1 MEEEVED
8 IESLDPPPT
17 LEEPWC
23 ATCHAF
29 TDYRRKWDTIQRSDL
44 DGGSYS
50 ENIEVPH
57 CIQCEQ
63 PRLLLSTC
71 RKLVWSVNFL
81 AIITWLIG
89 LLSVIVLFG
98 FSFGSVTGL
107 ILHAGLCYL
116 ISRLPQKSRLTLLS
130 YKKTKKE
137 ESVKELLQK
146 L

>member
-1 MEEEVED
+1 MDEQIEDLTPNESPDEE
-8 IESLDPPPT
+8 
-17 LEEPWC
+17 EEPWC
-23 ATCHAF
+23 GTCHAF
-29 TDYRRKWDTIQRSDL
+29 SDYRRKWDSIQRSDL

-63 PRLLLSTC
+63 PMLLLSTC
-71 RKLVWSVNFL
+71 RKLVWSVSFL
-81 AIITWLIG
+81 AIISWLIG
-89 LLSVIVLFG
+89 LLSVFVLFG
-98 FSFGSVTGL
+98 FSFGSFTGL
-107 ILHAGLCYL
+107 LLHAGFCYL

-130 YKKTKKE
+130 HKKTKKE

>member
-1 MEEEVED
+1 MDEQIEDLTPNESPDEE
-8 IESLDPPPT
+8 
-17 LEEPWC
+17 EEPWC
-23 ATCHAF
+23 GTCHAF
-29 TDYRRKWDTIQRSDL
+29 TDYRRKWDSIQRSDF

-63 PRLLLSTC
+63 PMLLLSTC
-71 RKLVWSVNFL
+71 RKLLWSVNFL
-81 AIITWLIG
+81 SITTWLIG
-89 LLSVIVLFG
+89 LLCLMVLFD
-98 FSFGSVTGL
+98 FSIGSVTGL
-107 ILHAGLCYL
+107 ILHTGLCYL

>member
-1 MEEEVED
+1 MDEQIEDLTPNESPDEE
-8 IESLDPPPT
+8 
-17 LEEPWC
+17 EEPWC
-23 ATCHAF
+23 GTCHAF
-29 TDYRRKWDTIQRSDL
+29 TDYRRKWDSIQRSDL

-63 PRLLLSTC
+63 PMLLLSTC
-71 RKLVWSVNFL
+71 RKLLWSVNFL
-81 AIITWLIG
+81 SIITWLIG
-89 LLSVIVLFG
+89 LLCLVVLFD
-98 FSFGSVTGL
+98 FSIGSVTGL
-107 ILHAGLCYL
+107 ILHTGLCYL

-130 YKKTKKE
+130 HISTKKE

>member
-1 MEEEVED
+1 MDEEVENL
-8 IESLDPPPT
+8 STDPPVAE
-17 LEEPWC
+17 EEPWC
-23 ATCHAF
+23 ETCHAF
-29 TDYRRKWDTIQRSDL
+29 TDYRRKWDSIQRSDL

-57 CIQCEQ
+57 CIECEQ
-63 PRLLLSTC
+63 PMLLLSTC

-81 AIITWLIG
+81 SIITWLIG
-89 LLSVIVLFG
+89 LLCLMVLFD
-98 FSFGSVTGL
+98 FSIGSVTGL
-107 ILHAGLCYL
+107 ILHAGFCYL